1 MARMFPA
8 RFPRTEGE
16 GSFSRAEKELF
27 DGFRDQLNDEWVVY
41 FGRKFVAPKW
51 KNRAPEDGEIDF
63 LVGHPGLGIL
73 VIEVKGG
80 VIRFDGES
88 WYSQDMFGREHHIK
102 DPCEQASKNLHALV
116 SLMERQPEWQGR
128 HVVDY
133 AVAFPETDVQ
143 PLNLPVHAPRGIIL
157 DRHDLPRLPGRL
169 QDILKHWSG
178 QRTRVFSNGP
188 AILAALD
195 RILIPRPPTG
205 LLISDAEKAI
215 EELTREQEKILD
227 LLAWQKQAAIFGCAG
242 SGKTYLAC
250 TKALQLKALGLPRV
264 LLTCHN
270 KLIKKELEK
279 RLAGK
284 GVTVSHFTGFCTE
297 FCQKAG
303 IPTRDIIQG
312 SEEDP
317 RDFKRRQS
325 RYFDE
330 ELPDLLMQ
338 VFEKAPEWKFDAI
351 LVDEGQDFHDLWWL
365 PLQEALK
372 DPKESLFYVFYDDN
386 QKLLEGK
393 RGNVPKELPR
403 FLLRE
408 NVRNTRNIHQK
419 LTHFYRG
426 EQESL
431 SRAPAGPTVKLMSY
445 ENDAELARVLD
456 QTIQGLLRHA
466 DMKAEKLVVLTPRSL
481 AKSRLPKI
489 ALTNGFRLAQEKST
503 HEKEIYFSNI
513 FRFKGLES
521 SVVIVVEIDEDFRKM
536 STFEELCYVAFS
548 RPRSHLVLLGR
559 KEILNQLQKLSS

>member
-8 RFPRTEGE
+8 RFPRSEGE

-27 DGFRDQLNDEWVVY
+27 DGFRNQLNDEWVVY

-51 KNRAPEDGEIDF
+51 RNRAPEDGEIDF
-63 LVGHPGLGIL
+63 LVGHPQFGIL

-80 VIRFDGES
+80 LIRFDGES

-102 DPCEQASKNLHALV
+102 DPFEQASKNLHALV
-116 SLMERQPEWQGR
+116 SLMERQPEWKGR

-157 DRHDLPRLPGRL
+157 DRHDLAHLPGRL
-169 QDILKHWSG
+169 EGILQHWSG
-178 QRTRVFSNGP
+178 QRPRGFANGP

-195 RILIPRPPTG
+195 RILIPRPPIG

-215 EELTREQEKILD
+215 EELTREQVKILD

-242 SGKTYLAC
+242 SGKTWLAC
-250 TKALQLKALGLPRV
+250 MKALQLKALGLPRI

-279 RLAGK
+279 RLAGQ
-284 GVTVSHFTGFCTE
+284 GIMVSHFTGFCAE
-297 FCQKAG
+297 LCQKAG
-303 IPTRDIIQG
+303 IPTREVSQG
-312 SEEDP
+312 KDEDS
-317 RDFKRRQS
+317 RDFQRRKS

-338 VFEKAPEWKFDAI
+338 ALESRPDLKFDAI

-365 PLQEALK
+365 PIQEALK

-426 EQESL
+426 EQESV

-445 ENDAELARVLD
+445 ENDGELARILD
-456 QTIQGLLRHA
+456 QTIQGLMRHS
-466 DMKAEKLVVLTPRSL
+466 DMKAEKLVVLTPRNLMKSQLSKISL
-481 AKSRLPKI
+481 S
-489 ALTNGFRLAQEKST
+489 NGFRLSKESST
-503 HEKEIYFSNI
+503 TEKEIYYSNI

-521 SVVIVVEIDEDFRKM
+521 SVVIVVEIDDDFKKM

-548 RPRSHLVLLGR
+548 RPRSHLVLLGK
-559 KEILNQLQKLSS
+559 KEILSQLQKLS